1 MKNTKTITILL
12 FTMVILS
19 VVATLAGILTVDGP
33 GTFKF
38 ESIRGE
44 IINIY
49 GKGLYQ
55 HMSSDVAIQGIAQDF
70 VTLFIAVPLLVFS
83 FFRTMKG
90 SLHSLL
96 LLAGTVTYIL
106 VTYLFYLTMAMYNP
120 LFLVYI
126 ILVSASFFTLFLIL
140 SSINVEV
147 LSQAYSPKLKNRL
160 IGGFLI
166 FISFSIAI
174 LWLSMVIPPLLD
186 KTIYPLALEHYTT
199 LIVQGL
205 DLSLLL
211 PIAIV
216 AGFMLYKK
224 VAYGYLLAPV
234 YFVFL
239 SILMSAL
246 SAKLLAMGLHGVNI
260 VPAIFIIPLFNILAI
275 FCTYSL
281 LTNLTPPDD
290 NSAFLR

>member
-1 MKNTKTITILL
+1 MKNTKTISILL
-12 FTMVILS
+12 FIIVILS

-33 GTFKF
+33 GTSKY

-49 GKGLYQ
+49 GRGIYQ

-106 VTYLFYLTMAMYNP
+106 VTYMFYLTMAMYNP

-126 ILVSASFFTLFLIL
+126 ILVSASFFSLFLIL
-140 SSINVEV
+140 SSVNVRV
-147 LSQAYSPKLKNRL
+147 LSQAYSPKLRNRL
-160 IGGFLI
+160 IAGVLI
-166 FISFSIAI
+166 FISVSIAI

-186 KTIYPLALEHYTT
+186 KTLYPLALEHYTT

-216 AGFMLYKK
+216 AGLMLFKK

-246 SAKLLAMGLHGVNI
+246 SAKLIAMGLHGVNI
-260 VPAIFIIPLFNILAI
+260 VPAIFIIPIFNILAI
-275 FCTYSL
+275 LSTYSL
-281 LTNLTPPDD
+281 LNKLIPPDV
-290 NSAFLR
+290 NSAFL